1 MATMAPLPVD
11 EEPMAK
17 KLAFDAVLFTTVLVL
32 VGFGLTAV
40 YSAGVATAQNQ
51 GSESALMVKQFF
63 AAAVGILLMWILMHF
78 DYQLFGRKPVVWS
91 LFALTVALLLLAL
104 LSPTLNGTNR
114 WLIIA
119 GMSFQPS
126 ELAKFALVPLLAYQL
141 AKTDTLRDNR
151 RFVLPAIL
159 TAGSLATLVLLG
171 RDLGTAAMLIAMT
184 ALLLFFA
191 GLPLWRILAAAALV
205 GPLVAAAIYFE
216 PYRRARW
223 LAFLDPAA
231 DPLGTGFQALQSLI
245 AVGSGG
251 IFGLGLGQG
260 LQKLHFLPYPH
271 SDFVFSIVAEELG
284 LLGCLILVAL
294 FGVLLWRGA
303 RAGHRAPDA
312 LGRYLAWGLTGGLC
326 VQAAIHM
333 SVALALLPATGIT
346 LPFVSYGG
354 SSLVASLAASGVILN
369 VSQHA

>member
-1 MATMAPLPVD
+1 
-11 EEPMAK
+11 MAK
-17 KLAFDAVLFTTVLVL
+17 KLAFDVVLFTTVLVL

-40 YSAGVATAQNQ
+40 YSASVATAKSHQ
-51 GSESALMVKQFF
+51 GSESALMMKQVV
-63 AAAVGILLMWILMHF
+63 AAAVGIVLMWLMMHF
-78 DYQLFGRKPVVWS
+78 DYQLFGRKLVVWS
-91 LFALTVALLLLAL
+91 LFGVTVVLLLLAL
-104 LSPTLNGTNR
+104 LSPTLNNTNR

-119 GMSFQPS
+119 GVSFQPS
-126 ELAKFALVPLLAYQL
+126 ELAKFALVPLLAYQF
-141 AKTDTLRDNR
+141 AKTDTLRDNL
-151 RFVLPAIL
+151 RFVLPTMI
-159 TAGSLATLVLLG
+159 TAGVLVILVLMG
-171 RDLGTAAMLIAMT
+171 RDLGTAAMLVATTAM
-184 ALLLFFA
+184 LFFLA
-191 GLPLWRILAAAALV
+191 GLPVWRILAAGALI

-231 DPLGTGFQALQSLI
+231 DPRGSGFQALQSLI

-260 LQKLHFLPYPH
+260 MQKLHFLPYPH

-284 LLGCLILVAL
+284 LIGCLILVAL
-294 FGVLLWRGA
+294 FGLLLWRGV
-303 RAGHRAPDA
+303 RAGHKAPDA
-312 LGRYLAWGLTGGLC
+312 LGRYLAWGLTGSLGI
-326 VQAAIHM
+326 QAAVHV

-354 SSLVASLAASGVILN
+354 SSLVASLAAAGVILN

>member
-1 MATMAPLPVD
+1 
-11 EEPMAK
+11 MAK

-40 YSAGVATAQNQ
+40 YSASVATAKSHQ
-51 GSESALMVKQFF
+51 GSESALMMKQVF
-63 AAAVGILLMWILMHF
+63 AAAVGIVLMWLLMHL
-78 DYQLFGRKPVVWS
+78 DYQLFGRKLVIWC
-91 LFALTVALLLLAL
+91 LFGLTVGLLVLAL
-104 LSPTLNGTNR
+104 LSPVLNHANR

-119 GMSFQPS
+119 GVSFQPS

-151 RFVLPAIL
+151 RYVLPAIL
-159 TAGSLATLVLLG
+159 TAGTLAVLVLLG
-171 RDLGTAAMLIAMT
+171 RDLGTAAMLIATT
-184 ALLLFFA
+184 ALLFFLA
-191 GLPLWRILAAAALV
+191 GLPLWRLLTAAALV
-205 GPLVAAAIYFE
+205 GPLVAAAVYFE

-231 DPLGTGFQALQSLI
+231 DPRGAGFQALQSLI

-284 LLGCLILVAL
+284 LLGCLVLVAL
-294 FGVLLWRGA
+294 FGVFLWRGA
-303 RAGHRAPDA
+303 RAGRRAPDA
-312 LGRYLAWGLTGGLC
+312 LGRYLAWGLTGALGI
-326 VQAAIHM
+326 QAAVHI
-333 SVALALLPATGIT
+333 SVTLALLPATGIT

>member
-1 MATMAPLPVD
+1 
-11 EEPMAK
+11 MAK
-17 KLAFDAVLFTTVLVL
+17 KLAFDSVLFTTVLVL

-40 YSAGVATAQNQ
+40 YSASVATAKNHQ
-51 GSESALMVKQFF
+51 GSESALMMKQVV
-63 AAAVGILLMWILMHF
+63 AAAVGFILMWLLMHF
-78 DYQLFGRKPVVWS
+78 NYRLFGRKWVVWS
-91 LFALTVALLLLAL
+91 LFGLTVGLLLLAL
-104 LSPTLNGTNR
+104 LSPTLNNTNR
-114 WLIIA
+114 WLIVA

-126 ELAKFALVPLLAYQL
+126 ELAKFAVVPLLAYQL
-141 AKTDTLRDNR
+141 AKTDTLRENR
-151 RFVLPAIL
+151 RYVLLAML
-159 TAGSLATLVLLG
+159 TAGVLAFLVLLG
-171 RDLGTAAMLIAMT
+171 RDLGTATMLVATT
-184 ALLLFFA
+184 ALLLFLA
-191 GLPLWRILAAAALV
+191 GLPAWRILAAGALV
-205 GPLVAAAIYFE
+205 APLVAAAIYFE

-231 DPLGTGFQALQSLI
+231 DPQGAGFQALQSLI

-260 LQKLHFLPYPH
+260 IQKLHFLPYPH

-284 LLGCLILVAL
+284 LAGSLVLVGL
-294 FGVLLWRGA
+294 FGVLVWRGV
-303 RAGHRAPDA
+303 RAGRRAPDP
-312 LGRYLAWGLTGGLC
+312 LGRYLAWGLTGALGI
-326 VQAAIHM
+326 QAAVHI

>member
-1 MATMAPLPVD
+1 
-11 EEPMAK
+11 MAK

-40 YSAGVATAQNQ
+40 YSASVATAKNHQ
-51 GSESALMVKQFF
+51 GSESALMMKQV
-63 AAAVGILLMWILMHF
+63 AAAAIGVLVMWFLMHF
-78 DYQLFGRKPVVWS
+78 DYRHLGRKVVIWS
-91 LFALTVALLLLAL
+91 LFGFTVVLLLLAL
-104 LSPTLNGTNR
+104 MSPTLNNTNR
-114 WLIIA
+114 WLIVA

-126 ELAKFALVPLLAYQL
+126 ELAKLVLVPLLAYQL
-141 AKTDTLRDNR
+141 AKTDTLRENR
-151 RFVLPAIL
+151 RFVLPAML
-159 TAGSLATLVLLG
+159 MAGTLALLVLLG
-171 RDLGTAAMLIAMT
+171 RDLGTAAMLVATT
-184 ALLLFFA
+184 ALLFFLA
-191 GLPLWRILAAAALV
+191 GLPLWRMVAAGAVV

-231 DPLGTGFQALQSLI
+231 DPRGSGFQALQSLI

-260 LQKLHFLPYPH
+260 IQKLHFLPYPH

-284 LLGCLILVAL
+284 LVGSLVLIAL
-294 FGVLLWRGA
+294 FAIVLWRGA
-303 RAGHRAPDA
+303 RAGRQAPDPF
-312 LGRYLAWGLTGGLC
+312 GRYLAWGLTGALSI
-326 VQAAIHM
+326 QAGVHI

-346 LPFVSYGG
+346 LPLVSYGG
-354 SSLVASLAASGVILN
+354 SSLVASMAACGVILN